1 MSDEQKRTVVATFDN
16 LEAAES
22 ALRDLGGR
30 RSGVERGA
38 ILLRDRSG
46 EVYVRDLDEK
56 GLGDIARDGID
67 LTVFLLLGGAAIAID
82 AFVSSARLLLRSTG
96 RAVDLTGS
104 LVKAPVKAVSGVLM
118 PDRSLEALGR
128 ALPPG
133 GTAVVV
139 ETDGAK
145 ADEVRESLAEHGGRV
160 GGE

>member
-1 MSDEQKRTVVATFDN
+1 MGSEQKRTVVATFEN

-30 RSGVERGA
+30 KSGVERGA
-38 ILLRDRSG
+38 LLLRDQSG
-46 EVYVRDLDEK
+46 EVYVRALDDK
-56 GLGDIARDGID
+56 KLGDIARDGID
-67 LTVFLLLGGAAIAID
+67 LTVFLVLGGAAIAID
-82 AFVSSARLLLRSTG
+82 ALVSSARLLLRSTG

-104 LVKAPVKAVSGVLM
+104 LVKAPINALTGALT

-139 ETDGAK
+139 ETDSDK
-145 ADEVRESLAEHGGRV
+145 ADEVRESLVEHGGHL
-160 GGE
+160 GAQ